1 MTTIEFEATRF
12 LTLFESRN
20 LVLVNPISLGARGED
35 KRVLECGVCAYFSV
49 VRVELVHVEFVGA
62 EEWSHSL
69 FLLFFS
75 KRAWFWLNQFL

>member
-1 MTTIEFEATRF
+1 MKPLVY

-62 EEWSHSL
+62 EE
-69 FLLFFS
+69 
-75 KRAWFWLNQFL
+75 